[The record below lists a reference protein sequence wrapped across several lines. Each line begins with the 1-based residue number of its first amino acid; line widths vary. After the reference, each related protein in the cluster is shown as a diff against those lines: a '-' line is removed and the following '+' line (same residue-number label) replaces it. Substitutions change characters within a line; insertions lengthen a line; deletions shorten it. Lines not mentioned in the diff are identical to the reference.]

1 MAGLFSLHLLGLHDM
16 SRLPRLAIAGQP
28 HLVVQRGVAS
38 QPVFVDDEDRR
49 AFLARLGEAAAA
61 TAHRVSVHAYALLD
75 TEIHLVVTPAD
86 AAALSRMMQSLG
98 RTYVAGFNRRHQRS
112 GTLWQGRFR
121 ATVLEPERYLVAAM
135 QYVETRPASAGFVDA
150 IDYPWSSVAHHV
162 GRQASSLIT
171 DHPVFWRLG
180 NTPFDREA
188 AYRRLIEHPLPE
200 REASQLQ
207 MAVDKGWALG
217 TDQFLHDMELVTRR
231 RLRPLARGRP
241 AKTKTR
247 RTHISKDELM

>member
-1 MAGLFSLHLLGLHDM
+1 M

-28 HLVVQRGVAS
+28 HLVVQRGAAS

-49 AFLARLGEAAAA
+49 AFLARLAEAAA
-61 TAHRVSVHAYALLD
+61 AHRVSVHAYVLLD
-75 TEIHLVVTPAD
+75 SEIHLVVTPAD
-86 AAALSRMMQSLG
+86 AASLSRMMQALG

-121 ATVLEPERYLVAAM
+121 ATVFEPERYLVAAM
-135 QYVETRPASAGFVDA
+135 QYVETRPLSTGFVDA

-162 GRQASSLIT
+162 GRQPSSLIT

-188 AYRRLIEHPLPE
+188 AYRHLITHPLPA
-200 REASQLQ
+200 REASELQ
-207 MAVDKGWALG
+207 VAVDKGWALG
-217 TDQFLHDMELVTRR
+217 TDQFLHELGQITRR
-231 RLRPLARGRP
+231 RLRPLDRGRP
-241 AKTKTR
+241 AKTDTR
-247 RTHISKDELM
+247 RAPAQDLK